1 MGLFYVVQGD
11 YLVSH
16 GYAQDGCEQMQ
27 AGKGQSVVLG
37 AVPGF
42 GETAMPLAGGKW
54 HVVEQN
60 WVGARTKEDSGGI

>member
-42 GETAMPLAGGKW
+42 GEEVMPLAGGKW
-54 HVVEQN
+54 HVVAQQWIDSRRAEQA
-60 WVGARTKEDSGGI
+60 V